1 MSNLFDTPA
10 KVSGNIFDTPVAKT
24 SGNLFDTGTVEG
36 LSNLAQKS
44 GLGAEAAKI
53 TNTTP
58 KLSFLQRLGT
68 GLSAF
73 NPANAVSTGME
84 KGLGA
89 GLLEYPKDILTGI
102 GSAITGK
109 DYQPE
114 RKTFSDV
121 AEKLGVKNGIA
132 KFGIGFAGDV
142 LLDPTTYF
150 GGAIAKGLG
159 FVAKGGT
166 KIALEG
172 VGKVAPEVKTGL
184 ELVGTGLQD
193 ALGRAFQYGY
203 KASKGATQDVLTFLS
218 KEQQAKL
225 GLASS
230 NLDRLGTGVLTQSQ
244 REELALKM
252 IAGKRAEFTARNA
265 TAEQFSAISK
275 GQLPEELQNKITEFG
290 FLKDSVVNNPARQL
304 SRYANK
310 NGELPEVIGS
320 GKGIFGKT
328 GDEKVTELGF
338 SDSEQARQAYGVYK
352 KQVQKL
358 KILSEDIK
366 NSKGLFKD
374 EKVLDNL
381 LATGAAENMKLSAG
395 QIAKETAQSTD
406 PLVQK
411 TINEQIARSQKM
423 GQGITENP
431 YEVYFPFI
439 KKDKLAKFLNESK
452 GIKVGSEGYRKQF
465 KNLLTNDSM
474 ELDPAKAFF
483 TRESQIVTDRM
494 TRSFLGGFV
503 GKYGKQLDAFTN
515 SDEAAKA
522 GYQLIKEKGI
532 FGKELGYVKEFD
544 AKLIRDSIS
553 PEFQTVNMLAK
564 ATGFDVVTSL
574 FKRSVTGLFAPFHV
588 RNFVSGQI
596 QNFETLGIGALNPRN
611 IAIGQKIAYLM
622 GKNEKLPTGL
632 IEIGGKSMK
641 FSDVMKPFQDRFSG
655 DTFYNAD
662 FETALKSGTELKSVA
677 GTFSKQRAVE
687 TLKTAGLGTEAIPFK
702 VGRAIGQYIEHQQ
715 KATAYVT
722 ALGQGKGI
730 KEALQLA
737 ENAGF
742 DYRALT
748 KFESQI
754 MRRIIPFYSFTRKN
768 LELQL
773 KTLGENPQRIN
784 QVLAFFGNVA
794 TMGGLTD
801 EERGALPDYLKDQ
814 LVISFGKNK
823 LGQPI
828 VAAEFG
834 TPIEQPGQAYLG
846 KGLGDSI
853 RRIASSLNPLIKT
866 PMEKAFGKD
875 FFQDRPLKEV
885 IEAQQYQ
892 ILPEFLKDF
901 IGFKQYDK
909 PVFKMV
915 NGKWIDTGKT
925 QTKYT
930 ADPEKLHILRNLP
943 TTRLFGY
950 LYEIYRPEEETVAG
964 ARSLNLLTGVK
975 PKPIDTQTV
984 EYFREKEKRDELEAL
999 LMRTGVLKEFTKLYE
1014 PKK

>member
-1 MSNLFDTPA
+1 MSLASLSQKGTTGGGLA
-10 KVSGNIFDTPVAKT
+10 ALSGVPKKKKLDI
-24 SGNLFDTGTVEG
+24 GTLEG
-36 LSNLAQKS
+36 LTAKAEEV
-44 GLGAEAAKI
+44 GLGAEAAAI
-53 TNTTP
+53 TDTTP
-58 KLSFLQRLGT
+58 KLSFLQRLGK
-68 GLSAF
+68 GLGAF
-73 NPANAVSTGME
+73 NPAEAILTGQE
-84 KGLGA
+84 KGVA
-89 GLLEYPKDILTGI
+89 EGLIEYPKRIVQGI
-102 GSAITGK
+102 GAAVTGT
-109 DYQPE
+109 DYGGAQ
-114 RKTFSDV
+114 RGFKDV
-121 AEKLGVKNGIA
+121 AEKAGIENNIA
-132 KFGIGFAGDV
+132 KFGIGFVGDV

-150 GGAIAKGLG
+150 GGAMIRGLTTG
-159 FVAKGGT
+159 VKATTG
-166 KIALEG
+166 IALKG
-172 VGKVAPEVKTGL
+172 VAKVAPEVSTGL
-184 ELVGTGLQD
+184 TMVGAGLSD
-193 ALGRAFQYGY
+193 AVGRAFQYGY

-218 KEQQAKL
+218 KESRAKL

-230 NLDRLGTGVLTQSQ
+230 NLDRLGTGVLTASQ
-244 REELALKM
+244 REELALKL
-252 IAGKRAEFTARNA
+252 IAGKRAEFTAR
-265 TAEQFSAISK
+265 EGGKVAIPANEDM
-275 GQLPEELQNKITEFG
+275 LNKIAERSTALNEAMRSAQIG
-290 FLKDSVVNNPARQL
+290 RDAAKSSDPIVQAAIERQIIR
-304 SRYANK
+304 SK
-310 NGELPEVIGS
+310 KIG
-320 GKGIFGKT
+320 
-328 GDEKVTELGF
+328 
-338 SDSEQARQAYGVYK
+338 
-352 KQVQKL
+352 
-358 KILSEDIK
+358 
-366 NSKGLFKD
+366 
-374 EKVLDNL
+374 
-381 LATGAAENMKLSAG
+381 AT
-395 QIAKETAQSTD
+395 
-406 PLVQK
+406 V
-411 TINEQIARSQKM
+411 
-423 GQGITENP
+423 TENP
-431 YEVYFPFI
+431 YEVYFPFL
-439 KKDKLAKFLNESK
+439 KNDKVQKFVNETK
-452 GIKVGSEGYRKQF
+452 GIQVGSEGYRKQF
-465 KNLLTNDSM
+465 KNLLTNENM

-503 GKYGKQLDAFTN
+503 GKYGKQLDAFAN

-532 FGKELGYVKEFD
+532 FGKELGYVGEFD

-564 ATGFDVVTSL
+564 ATGFDAITSL

-588 RNFVSGQI
+588 RNFVSGQV
-596 QNFETLGIGALNPRN
+596 QNFEVLGIGALNPRN

-622 GKNEKLPTGL
+622 GKSKKLPDDL
-632 IEIGGKSMK
+632 IELGGKTQK
-641 FSDVMKPFQDRFSG
+641 FSAVMKPFQDRFSG

-687 TLKTAGLGTEAIPFK
+687 TLKTAGLGQEAIPFK

-784 QVLAFFGNVA
+784 QVLAFFGNIA
-794 TMGGLTD
+794 AAGGLTD
-801 EERGALPDYLKDQ
+801 EERAALPDYLKDQ

-828 VAAEFG
+828 VAGGFG

-846 KGLGDSI
+846 KGFADSI
-853 RRIASSLNPLIKT
+853 RRIATSMNPLIKFS
-866 PMEKAFGKD
+866 MEKAFGKD

-892 ILPEFLKDF
+892 ILPQFLKDF

-915 NGKWIDTGKT
+915 NGKWVDTGKT

-930 ADPEKLHILRNLP
+930 AEPEKLHILRNLP

-950 LYEIYRPEEETVAG
+950 LYEIYRPEEETVTG
-964 ARSLNLLTGVK
+964 ARPLNLFTGVK